1 MAPID
6 KIAFL
11 GIGLMGGPMA
21 RNLLHAGFAVTVWNR
36 THAKAQPLAA
46 AGAHIAETPS
56 DAICDADIIITM
68 VADGQTVS
76 DILFAPDT
84 AAAFKSG
91 SLVIDMS
98 SIKPSEAR
106 AHAKQL
112 ASLNVAHLDAPV
124 SGGTKGA
131 EAGTLAIMAGGAE
144 ADFSRAK
151 PVFEA
156 MGRAVHVG
164 PDGTGQLCKLAN
176 QAIVAAT
183 IGIVAEATL
192 LAQKGGADPAALRAA
207 LQRGFADS
215 TILQQH
221 GERMSTHNFTPGG
234 PSKFQLKDLNNTL
247 EAADAENLHLP
258 MTLEMRNR
266 FQYLIDTMD
275 GGDLDHSAL
284 YLELLEQNKMQAE

>member
-1 MAPID
+1 MSD
-6 KIAFL
+6 GTRIAFL

-21 RNLLHAGFAVTVWNR
+21 RNLLAAGFTVCAWNR
-36 THAKAQPLAA
+36 TTEKANALIE
-46 AGAHIAETPS
+46 AGATVAKTPS
-56 DAICDADIIITM
+56 GAIAGADIIITM
-68 VADGQTVS
+68 VADGKTVA
-76 DILFAPDT
+76 DILFAPDMHDS
-84 AAAFKSG
+84 FKTG

-98 SIKPSEAR
+98 SIKPAEAC
-106 AHAKQL
+106 AHKARL
-112 ASLNVAHLDAPV
+112 AEIGVGHLDAPV

-131 EAGTLAIMAGGAE
+131 EAASLAIMAGGDVALFE
-144 ADFSRAK
+144 QAK

-156 MGRAVHVG
+156 MGRPVHVG

-192 LAQKGGADPAALRAA
+192 LAERGGADPAALRAA
-207 LQRGFADS
+207 LKGGFADS

-221 GERMSTHNFTPGG
+221 GQRMSEQNFVPGG

-247 EAADAENLHLP
+247 EAASLADLHLP
-258 MTLEMRNR
+258 MTLDMRNR
-266 FQYLIDTMD
+266 FQHLVDDMD

-284 YLELLEQNKMQAE
+284 YLELLSHNDSKA

>member
-1 MAPID
+1 MRIG
-6 KIAFL
+6 F
-11 GIGLMGGPMA
+11 IGLGNMGNPMA
-21 RNLLHAGFAVTVWNR
+21 QN
-36 THAKAQPLAA
+36 LAA
-46 AGAHIAETPS
+46 AGYNVTGYDVSPVS
-56 DAICDADIIITM
+56 DAPFEM
-68 VADGQTVS
+68 V
-76 DILFAPDT
+76 DT
-84 AAAFKSG
+84 AAQAAQDAEIVILMLPNGQIVRQVANDILPVMAAG
-91 SLVIDMS
+91 SLLIDCS
-98 SIKPSEAR
+98 TVDVDAAR
-106 AHAKQL
+106 DVASYAAAKHIHF
-112 ASLNVAHLDAPV
+112 VDAPV

-131 EAGTLAIMAGGAE
+131 EAGTLAIMVGGAD
-144 ADFSRAK
+144 ADFERAK

-207 LQRGFADS
+207 LQGGFADS

-234 PSKFQLKDLNNTL
+234 PAKFQLKDLNNTL

-266 FQYLIDTMD
+266 FHHLINAMD

-284 YLELLEQNKMQAE
+284 YLELLEQNNIQAD

>member
-1 MAPID
+1 MSD
-6 KIAFL
+6 GMRIAFL

-21 RNLLHAGFAVTVWNR
+21 RNLLAAGFQLCAWNR
-36 THAKAQPLAA
+36 TAEKAEALSAVGAA
-46 AGAHIAETPS
+46 IAQTPAEAIAG
-56 DAICDADIIITM
+56 ADIIITM
-68 VADGQTVS
+68 VADGKTVA

-84 AAAFKSG
+84 LNSFKTG

-98 SIKPSEAR
+98 SIKPAEAR
-106 AHAKQL
+106 AHKNRL
-112 ASLNVAHLDAPV
+112 AELGVGHLDAPV

-131 EAGTLAIMAGGAE
+131 EAASLAIMAGGE
-144 ADFSRAK
+144 ASLFERAK

-156 MGRAVHVG
+156 MGRPVHVG

-192 LAQKGGADPAALRAA
+192 LAEKGGADPAALRAA
-207 LQRGFADS
+207 LKGGFADS

-221 GERMSTHNFTPGG
+221 GQRMSEQNFVPGG

-247 EAADAENLHLP
+247 EAASLAGVHLP
-258 MTLEMRNR
+258 MTLDMRNR
-266 FQYLIDTMD
+266 FQHLVDDMD

-284 YLELLEQNKMQAE
+284 YLELLAHNDSKA

>member
-1 MAPID
+1 MSKGI

-21 RNLLHAGFAVTVWNR
+21 RNLLTAGFQLCAWNR
-36 THAKAQPLAA
+36 TSEKAEALSAS
-46 AGAHIAETPS
+46 GASVAQTPAE
-56 DAICDADIIITM
+56 AITNADIIITM
-68 VADGQTVS
+68 VADGKTVGE
-76 DILFAPDT
+76 ILFAPDT
-84 AAAFKSG
+84 LTSFKTG

-98 SIKPSEAR
+98 SIKPAEAC
-106 AHAKQL
+106 AHKNKL
-112 ASLNVAHLDAPV
+112 AELGVGHLDAPV

-131 EAGTLAIMAGGAE
+131 EAASLAIMAGGE
-144 ADFSRAK
+144 ASLFEKAK

-192 LAQKGGADPAALRAA
+192 LAEKGGADPAALRAA
-207 LQRGFADS
+207 LKGGFADS

-221 GERMSTHNFTPGG
+221 GQRMSEQNFVPGG
-234 PSKFQLKDLNNTL
+234 PSKFQLKDLNNTV
-247 EAADAENLHLP
+247 EAAALAGIKLP
-258 MTLEMRNR
+258 MTLDMRDR
-266 FQYLIDTMD
+266 FQQLVDEMD

-284 YLELLEQNKMQAE
+284 YLELLAQNQSKA